1 LEIWNVNHAP
11 LPLPDH
17 INSVEQLEDL
27 LSEPTPHLIESLGKL
42 DGDVLVLGVGG
53 KMGPTLAR
61 MAVRASHA
69 ARVKRRVIGVSRF
82 SDPVLKSRLNEWGVE
97 TISADLLDPQ
107 QLAALP
113 DCPHVIAMPG
123 MKFGSTGAQARTWAM
138 NTYLAGMIA
147 QRFAKSR
154 IVAFSTGNIYS
165 LSPVVNGGSR
175 EVDEPNPIGEY
186 AMSCLG
192 RERMYEHF
200 CRTQGTPVS
209 IVRLNY
215 AVELRYG
222 VIVDV
227 AQQVWRGEPVPLSTG
242 CFNAIWQ
249 GDANA
254 ASLAAL
260 AHTASPPFV
269 FNLAGPEILSVRRV
283 AEELGVLMHRPV
295 TFDGHESPTALIS
308 NGQHGH
314 RLFGYPRV
322 SIEHVIRWIANWVI
336 HGGASLGK
344 PTHFETRDG
353 KF

>member
-1 LEIWNVNHAP
+1 MPHAAHT
-11 LPLPDH
+11 LPEF

-27 LSEPTPHLIESLGKL
+27 LSEPTPQVIDTLGNL
-42 DGDVLVLGVGG
+42 SGDILVLGVGG

-61 MAVRASHA
+61 MAVRASQA

-97 TISADLLDPQ
+97 TISADLLDPR
-107 QLAALP
+107 QLAELP

-147 QRFAKSR
+147 ERYAKSR
-154 IVAFSTGNIYS
+154 IVAFSTGNVYP
-165 LSPVVNGGSR
+165 LSPVVEGGSR
-175 EVDEPNPIGEY
+175 EHDEPGPVGEY

-200 CRTQGTPVS
+200 SRTHGTPLS

-215 AVELRYG
+215 ANELRYG
-222 VIVDV
+222 VIVDL
-227 AQQVWRGEPVPLSTG
+227 AQTVWRGEPVPLAMG

-254 ASLAAL
+254 ASLASL
-260 AHTASPPFV
+260 AHASSPPFV
-269 FNLAGPEILSVRRV
+269 FNLAGPEILSVRHV
-283 AEELGVLMHRPV
+283 ATQLGALMHRPA
-295 TFDGHESPTALIS
+295 TFVGHESPTALIS
-308 NGQHGH
+308 NGQLGH

-322 SIEHVIRWIANWVI
+322 SIEQVVRWIANWVD

-344 PTHFETRDG
+344 PTHFEARDG
-353 KF
+353 KY